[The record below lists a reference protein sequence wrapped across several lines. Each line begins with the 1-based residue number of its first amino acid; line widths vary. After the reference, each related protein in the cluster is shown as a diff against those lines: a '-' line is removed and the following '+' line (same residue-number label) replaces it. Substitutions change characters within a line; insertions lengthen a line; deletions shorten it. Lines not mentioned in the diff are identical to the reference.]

1 MNISSASPELA
12 LAAFRAQALGA
23 LFSPGKHDQSFMSIF
38 AGQLQELDAF
48 PTDSS
53 VTPNVASLNG
63 RNMALFDPESA
74 FSMMSDI
81 NERDISYKAQ
91 FAELS
96 EMDNMLQGMEDA
108 GDRLESTDMAS
119 SDQVLRDSLR
129 TFVDLYNQWIDRFD
143 EDLGKK
149 GLLSATRAA
158 HIAQY
163 ELEQSVEF
171 HFNGAGKGIH
181 GLSELGISIDE
192 NTHLASLDMGQLNA
206 ALAGNRPGVI
216 QALQEFGA
224 NFSQSADLL
233 TSEGN
238 FVSSQLD
245 NLHRAISF
253 IKQNLD
259 DWRQEFGTGDAAK
272 PNPQVAQAL
281 LLYRQNYAA

>member
-1 MNISSASPELA
+1 MNISSASTELA
-12 LAAFRAQALGA
+12 LATFRTQAMGA
-23 LFSPGKHDQSFMSIF
+23 LFSPGKNDQSFLSIF
-38 AGQLQELDAF
+38 AGQIQELDGLSNGF
-48 PTDSS
+48 S

-74 FSMMSDI
+74 YRMMSDI
-81 NERDISYKAQ
+81 NGRDVSYKAQ
-91 FAELS
+91 YAELS
-96 EMDNMLQGMEDA
+96 EMDKMLQGMEDA
-108 GDRLESTDMAS
+108 GNLLEKTDMAS

-129 TFVDLYNQWIDRFD
+129 TFVDQYNQWIDRFD
-143 EDLGKK
+143 EDLGKN

-158 HIAQY
+158 QMAQY

-171 HFNGAGKGIH
+171 RFNGAAKGMY
-181 GLSELGISIDE
+181 GLGELGISIDD
-192 NTHLASLDMGQLNA
+192 NTHLASLDMEKLNA
-206 ALAGNRPGVI
+206 AMAGNRPGVI

-238 FVSSQLD
+238 FVPSQLD
-245 NLHRAISF
+245 NLQRAISF
-253 IKQNLD
+253 IKQNLE

-281 LLYRQNYAA
+281 SLYRQNYAA